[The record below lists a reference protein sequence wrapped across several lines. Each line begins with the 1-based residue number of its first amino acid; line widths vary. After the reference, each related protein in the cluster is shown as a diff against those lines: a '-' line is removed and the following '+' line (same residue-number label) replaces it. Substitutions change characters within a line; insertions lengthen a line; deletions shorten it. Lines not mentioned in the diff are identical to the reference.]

1 MNRSS
6 VFLPYTIGQQVP
18 EAHFVFQDLGR
29 IAIAE
34 VFQKGGLLLGVP
46 GAFLPTSSDEIISAI
61 RDRYSELSSL
71 GVPTICCVAPNDP
84 YVLKAWAKMLQ
95 IEPII
100 TLLSDPPNFLA
111 HAMGMID
118 NLDAVGLGERPSLFA
133 VVLGENA
140 TIQCILIGPRL
151 TFGALLFEAGKVF
164 GGSFD
169 IENRMDTYVDA
180 FADRI
185 PTLTN
190 HLTQVFGGGDDD
202 ETGSLDGGRR
212 WDYSQQGHDWA
223 IAAKTPTRQSPID
236 INTSTNEQASPRMEL
251 VFHYDHH
258 LTPEETLGLRM
269 NAEDLTAVAPQTLLP
284 GAYKS
289 IVDKERGIYQ
299 VHGTEAEND
308 RYNPPFMPVAP
319 FGCLIE
325 TRDRRWSLYNI
336 DLHMPAEHLLDGCR
350 HVLEVQLVHQR
361 VPSAASVS
369 ASFSEDD
376 LPQDLDDLEAF
387 EAKMVVSLLFEAS
400 DNAPE
405 SPLDRI
411 LENEICE
418 FKPGSPPNLQ
428 DLIEQADDDFIV
440 YDGSATRPPCQENY
454 TWYVA
459 RRPLLVRTALLKI
472 LRGRLGVGNYREQ
485 QASQPVRSA
494 TTSIQ

>member
-1 MNRSS
+1 MHLDSPNICHVRMNRSS

-29 IAIAE
+29 VTLADT
-34 VFQKGGLLLGVP
+34 FQKGGLLLGVP

-61 RDRYSELSSL
+61 RDRYSELTSL
-71 GVPTICCVAPNDP
+71 GVPTVCCVAPNDP

-111 HAMGMID
+111 HEMGMID
-118 NLDAVGLGERPSLFA
+118 DLDAIGLGQRPSLFA

-164 GGSFD
+164 GGSCG
-169 IENRMDTYVDA
+169 IENRMDTCVDA

-190 HLTQVFGGGDDD
+190 HLTQVFGGGDD
-202 ETGSLDGGRR
+202 ETGSLDDGRR

-223 IAAKTPTRQSPID
+223 IAPKTPTRQSPVN
-236 INTSTNEQASPRMEL
+236 INTSTNDQASPRTDL

-269 NAEDLTAVAPQTLLP
+269 TADDMTAVAPQTLLP

-289 IVDKERGIYQ
+289 IVDRERGIFQ

-336 DLHMPAEHLLDGCR
+336 DLHIPAEHLLDGCR
-350 HVLEVQLVHQR
+350 PALEVQLVHQR

-376 LPQDLDDLEAF
+376 LPQDLDGKRLR
-387 EAKMVVSLLFEAS
+387 V
-400 DNAPE
+400 
-405 SPLDRI
+405 
-411 LENEICE
+411 
-418 FKPGSPPNLQ
+418 
-428 DLIEQADDDFIV
+428 
-440 YDGSATRPPCQENY
+440 AT
-454 TWYVA
+454 
-459 RRPLLVRTALLKI
+459 
-472 LRGRLGVGNYREQ
+472 
-485 QASQPVRSA
+485 
-494 TTSIQ
+494 